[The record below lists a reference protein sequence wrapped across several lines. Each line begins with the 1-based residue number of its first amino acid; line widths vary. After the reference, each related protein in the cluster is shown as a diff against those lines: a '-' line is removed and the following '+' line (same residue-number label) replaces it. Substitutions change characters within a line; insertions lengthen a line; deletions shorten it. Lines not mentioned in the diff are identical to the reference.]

1 MSPPLV
7 LHCIF
12 NAAIWGQF
20 DGLLVLLLF
29 LCFYSVSTKR
39 IYWAS
44 AFYAIGCLTKLQFCY
59 FIFPFAAIVI
69 LFYPLRKIVIATLE
83 GSGKYPFL
91 NLSAFN
97 TWGIFVRF
105 GVNLQEVDFPFGLD
119 AGKINIAII
128 LICALITAILIAYIK
143 RTVGCLDVRILT
155 LLVCL
160 FYNTV
165 FIISTQQHERYQIPV
180 IAFLLIAVCVG
191 NKLPDRLYLL
201 AFTALTFLNE
211 VMAYHA
217 GLISEVS
224 QFWFNTLFKTLS
236 FLDVVLS
243 VIFTVYVMKELRA
256 SRPSDDDEHGER
268 GECVDKPK
276 SEIQG

>member
-1 MSPPLV
+1 MVVSGPSLPL
-7 LHCIF
+7 
-12 NAAIWGQF
+12 
-20 DGLLVLLLF
+20 
-29 LCFYSVSTKR
+29 R
-39 IYWAS
+39 IYL
-44 AFYAIGCLTKLQFCY
+44 G
-59 FIFPFAAIVI
+59 
-69 LFYPLRKIVIATLE
+69 

-243 VIFTVYVMKELRA
+243 VIFTVYVIKELRA

-276 SEIQG
+276 SEIGRGLRTFSWR